1 MSLNCALILAAGEG
15 TRMKADCPKVMTEV
29 LFKPMLDWVIDSAK
43 DGGIDDI
50 CVVTGHKHE
59 IVEEHLAGK
68 YNTVIQTERLGTG
81 HAVMQARK
89 FIEEHK
95 HGNILILNGD
105 APLMDSETIRS
116 AYEYH
121 TRKKIA
127 VTIISAKIANPFG
140 YGRII
145 RSKDDTLKRIV
156 EEKEASPTEKIVNEV
171 NSGAYWFNCSVLL
184 DALDGIVEIHDQ
196 KEGKQKEY
204 YLTDAVEAIIK
215 KGLNAVAYV
224 TESEDVVRGANDRA
238 QLQELNEIARRK
250 VMRKHL
256 INGVSIPCADGVIIG
271 PEVEIGD
278 NTEILPG
285 TIIKGK
291 TVIGKRCHIGPNSLI
306 EDSTVENGA
315 TLNSVQCFSATV
327 KKNASVGPFSRI
339 RPGCVIGES
348 VKAGNFVEFKNATI
362 GAHTS
367 VAHLTYIGDADVGSN
382 VNFGCGCATANYTG
396 KDKFRTSIGDN
407 AFIGCDNCLVA
418 PVKIGNNAYTAAG
431 SVITEDVP
439 DDALALARSKE
450 IIKKDWVNK
459 KKPYKWQK

>member
-1 MSLNCALILAAGEG
+1 MNLNCALILAAGEG
-15 TRMKADCPKVMTEV
+15 TRMKADCPKVLTEV
-29 LFKPMLDWVIDSAK
+29 LFKPMLDWVIDAAK
-43 DGGIDDI
+43 QGGLDDI

-68 YNTVIQTERLGTG
+68 YNTVIQAERLGTG
-81 HAVMQARK
+81 HAVMQAKK
-89 FIEEHK
+89 FLEEHRF
-95 HGNILILNGD
+95 GNVLILNGD
-105 APLMDSETIRS
+105 APLMDSNTIKS
-116 AYEYH
+116 AYDYH
-121 TRKKIA
+121 TAKNNA
-127 VTIISAKIANPFG
+127 VTIISAKIPNPYG

-145 RSKDDTLKRIV
+145 RSKEGVLKKIV
-156 EEKEASPTEKIVNEV
+156 EEKEATPVEKIVNEV
-171 NSGAYWFNCSVLL
+171 NSGAYWFSCSVLL
-184 DALDGIVEIHDQ
+184 DALQGIVEIHD
-196 KEGKQKEY
+196 KNEKQKEY
-204 YLTDAVEAIIK
+204 YLTDAVEVILK
-215 KGLNAVAYV
+215 KGLNAVAYE

-291 TVIGKRCHIGPNSLI
+291 TTIGKRCNIGPNTLI
-306 EDSTVENGA
+306 EDSTIESNV
-315 TLNSVQCFSATV
+315 TLNSVQCFSSEV
-327 KKNASVGPFSRI
+327 KKGASIGPFSRI
-339 RPGCVIGES
+339 RPNCVIGEN
-348 VKAGNFVEFKNATI
+348 VKTGNFVEFKNANI
-362 GAHTS
+362 GAATS

-396 KDKFRTSIGDN
+396 KDKYRTTIGDN

-418 PVKIGNNAYTAAG
+418 PVKVGNNAYTAAG

-450 IIKKDWVNK
+450 IIKKDWVK
-459 KKPYKWQK
+459 SKKPYKWQK